1 MEEFLKR
8 RPSRAF
14 TEEHLRR
21 DASTFA
27 GDLPMR
33 RMKRRGK
40 HVAPRPPKRG
50 VSPAAAILA
59 LALSMTGGAAFA
71 STISEDISTRITDAP
86 IMAEPAAAEKM
97 PTTDSEDD
105 GTVPVTTTN
114 RELEREE
121 PGNSTPSP
129 DQSSAT
135 PPAPAAEPIE
145 IDELEV
151 EAVPD
156 DDFDEDDIPTT
167 GSGKFVVAEGSSEA
181 TGDDPL
187 RYTVEVEKE
196 LPFDVDQAAEFIDE
210 TLADER
216 GWVSEGK
223 QFKRVSD
230 DSYDI
235 RILISTPDTVDEL
248 CAPLQTQGEVSCGTA
263 YRATLNAM
271 RWALAVPDY
280 DGDVD
285 NYRRYLILHEVG
297 HLLGKRH
304 VDCPGAGELAPT
316 MVQQTYG
323 VGECKPNPWPAPDA
337 K

>member
-1 MEEFLKR
+1 
-8 RPSRAF
+8 
-14 TEEHLRR
+14 
-21 DASTFA
+21 
-27 GDLPMR
+27 MR

-40 HVAPRPPKRG
+40 HVAPRPPRRG
-50 VSPAAAILA
+50 VSPTAAILT
-59 LALSMTGGAAFA
+59 LALSMTSGAAFA
-71 STISEDISTRITDAP
+71 STISEDTSTRVTDAP
-86 IMAEPAAAEKM
+86 IMAEPAAAKEL
-97 PTTDSEDD
+97 PTTDSEAGDQA
-105 GTVPVTTTN
+105 PVATTN
-114 RELEREE
+114 RELTREE
-121 PGNSTPSP
+121 VDDSTPSP
-129 DQSSAT
+129 DPSST
-135 PPAPAAEPIE
+135 TSPAPAAEPIE
-145 IDELEV
+145 LDELDV
-151 EAVPD
+151 EAVPE

-167 GSGKFVVAEGSSEA
+167 GSGKFVVAEGSSDA
-181 TGDDPL
+181 TGEDPT

-216 GWVSEGK
+216 GWISEGK
-223 QFKRVSD
+223 HFKRVSD

-271 RWALAVPDY
+271 RWALAVPDFE
-280 DGDVD
+280 GDVEK
-285 NYRRYLILHEVG
+285 YRQYLIMHEVG

-304 VDCPGAGELAPT
+304 VDCPGSGPAPT

-323 VGECKPNPWPAPDA
+323 VGDCEPNPWPAPDA